1 MSICRP
7 FKWMPWPWCL
17 EAYTTTW
24 NLDSM
29 HPHLLGQEPGSR
41 LKAFESNGSQN
52 FISEFQHHESRFVPL
67 NSKLF
72 STYISYMSVSLQ
84 YSMIFFTITVNIML
98 IMHVF
103 TIIVFILFI
112 LNSSLMPH
120 HLSFIFDLSCFI
132 SQISESPTIEVLP
145 ELIHGLGAETL
156 DVWRFGCN
164 HFRDE
169 WKQKWS
175 IIVQDKH
182 IYIHIIFKIY
192 IHQITLDTTCIQI
205 WWNYNI
211 SEVVILI
218 WEFEIAPREN

>member
-1 MSICRP
+1 MKLGLFGLGSTSSAVSHGMRMKSNSSYFLKSSCRP

-29 HPHLLGQEPGSR
+29 HPHLLEQEAGSR
-41 LKAFESNGSQN
+41 LKAFKSNGSQN
-52 FISEFQHHESRFVPL
+52 FISEFQHHERRFVPL

-72 STYISYMSVSLQ
+72 STYISYMSVSLS
-84 YSMIFFTITVNIML
+84 YSIIFFTITVNIML

-103 TIIVFILFI
+103 TIVFILFI
-112 LNSSLMPH
+112 LNSSLMPRH
-120 HLSFIFDLSCFI
+120 LSCFI

-164 HFRDE
+164 RFRDE

-175 IIVQDKH
+175 II
-182 IYIHIIFKIY
+182 
-192 IHQITLDTTCIQI
+192 
-205 WWNYNI
+205 
-211 SEVVILI
+211 
-218 WEFEIAPREN
+218 